1 MATGREYID
10 FVLEQL
16 EGFGALRE
24 RKMFG
29 EYMVYLNDRPILSV
43 CDNTVFVKMRPEL
56 DEWMR
61 DAERGYPYEAQR
73 SAGFWTWRT
82 ERFWSGSF
90 RCWNRSRRCQSR
102 GSGRYRQRAGTI
114 CACRLRFL
122 QK

>member
-29 EYMVYLNDRPILSV
+29 EYMVYLNNRPILSV

-61 DAERGYPYEAQR
+61 DAERGYPYEGAKEC
-73 SAGFWTWRT
+73 WILDVEDRT
-82 ERFWSGSF
+82 LLERVIPLLESLTPLPKP
-90 RCWNRSRRCQSR
+90 RKR
-102 GSGRYRQRAGTI
+102 
-114 CACRLRFL
+114 
-122 QK
+122 KV

>member
-61 DAERGYPYEAQR
+61 DAERGYTYEGAKECWILDVEDR
-73 SAGFWTWRT
+73 ALL
-82 ERFWSGSF
+82 ERVIPLLESLTPLPKP
-90 RCWNRSRRCQSR
+90 RKR
-102 GSGRYRQRAGTI
+102 
-114 CACRLRFL
+114 
-122 QK
+122 KV

>member
-43 CDNTVFVKMRPEL
+43 CDDTVFVKMRPEL

-61 DAERGYPYEAQR
+61 DAERGYPYEGAKKCWILDVEDR
-73 SAGFWTWRT
+73 ALL
-82 ERFWSGSF
+82 ERVIPLLESLTPLPKP
-90 RCWNRSRRCQSR
+90 RKR
-102 GSGRYRQRAGTI
+102 
-114 CACRLRFL
+114 
-122 QK
+122 KV

>member
-61 DAERGYPYEAQR
+61 DAERGYPYEGAKKCWILDVEDR
-73 SAGFWTWRT
+73 ALL
-82 ERFWSGSF
+82 ERVIPLLESLTPLPKP
-90 RCWNRSRRCQSR
+90 RKR
-102 GSGRYRQRAGTI
+102 
-114 CACRLRFL
+114 
-122 QK
+122 KV

>member
-16 EGFGALRE
+16 ESFGALRE

-61 DAERGYPYEAQR
+61 DAERGYPYEGAKECWILDVEDR
-73 SAGFWTWRT
+73 ALL
-82 ERFWSGSF
+82 ERVIPLLESLAPLPKP
-90 RCWNRSRRCQSR
+90 RKR
-102 GSGRYRQRAGTI
+102 
-114 CACRLRFL
+114 
-122 QK
+122 KV

>member
-29 EYMVYLNDRPILSV
+29 EYMVYLSDRPILSV

-61 DAERGYPYEAQR
+61 DAERGYPYEGAKECWILDVEDR
-73 SAGFWTWRT
+73 ALL
-82 ERFWSGSF
+82 ERVIPLLESLTPLPKP
-90 RCWNRSRRCQSR
+90 RKRK
-102 GSGRYRQRAGTI
+102 
-114 CACRLRFL
+114 L
-122 QK
+122 

>member
-16 EGFGALRE
+16 DGFGVLRE

-61 DAERGYPYEAQR
+61 DAERGYPYEGAKECWILDVEDR
-73 SAGFWTWRT
+73 ALL
-82 ERFWSGSF
+82 ERVIPLLESL
-90 RCWNRSRRCQSR
+90 
-102 GSGRYRQRAGTI
+102 TP
-114 CACRLRFL
+114 LPKPKK
-122 QK
+122 QKI